1 MKKSVFIALLLLAA
15 VGAQAQTSLVG
26 RVYHHPNILT
36 DELNKLTADANKDMK
51 KDVDKAIKKAEEKK
65 GRKLTAEELAEL
77 NKKVEEAQKMMKALK
92 EGMKTAVTITFKDE
106 KTMVMKADMKIDDEV
121 MKKAGIPWAK
131 RKMMKVAMAVAPS
144 EKASYER
151 KGNLIIVKDDNEVDT
166 LRLSDD
172 GKYLSGKMD
181 KDTPFRLTLIKQ
193 EIGRAHV

>member
-1 MKKSVFIALLLLAA
+1 MKKSDFIALLLLAA

-36 DELNKLTADANKDMK
+36 DELNKLTTDANKDIK
-51 KDVDKAIKKAEEKK
+51 KEIDDAIKKAEKK
-65 GRKLTAEELAEL
+65 RGRKLTAKELAEI
-77 NKKVEEAQKMMKALK
+77 NKEVEEAQKMVMALK
-92 EGMKTAVTITFKDE
+92 DGMKTAVTITFKDE

-151 KGNLIIVKDDNEVDT
+151 KGNLIIVKDDKEVDT

-172 GKYLSGKMD
+172 GKYLSGKMN
-181 KDTPFRLTLIKQ
+181 KDTPFRLTLVKQ
-193 EIGRAHV
+193 QEKK

>member
-26 RVYHHPNILT
+26 RVYHHPNILADT
-36 DELNKLTADANKDMK
+36 MKELTADANKDMK
-51 KDVDKAIKKAEEKK
+51 KNVDEAIKKAEEKK
-65 GRKLTAEELAEL
+65 GRKLTTEELAEL
-77 NKKVEEAQKMMKALK
+77 NKKVEEAQKMVMALK
-92 EGMKTAVTITFKDE
+92 DGMKTAVTITFKDE

-131 RKMMKVAMAVAPS
+131 RKLIKAATAIAPA
-144 EKASYER
+144 EKSSYER
-151 KGNLIIVKDDNEVDT
+151 KGDLIIVRDDKEVDT

-181 KDTPFRLTLIKQ
+181 KDTPFRLTLVKQ
-193 EIGRAHV
+193 QEKK

>member
-36 DELNKLTADANKDMK
+36 DELNKLTTEANKDIK
-51 KDVDKAIKKAEEKK
+51 KEIDDAIKKAEKK
-65 GRKLTAEELAEL
+65 RGRKLTAKELAEI
-77 NKKVEEAQKMMKALK
+77 NKEVEEAQKMLKALK

-151 KGNLIIVKDDNEVDT
+151 KGNLIIVRDDKEVDT

-181 KDTPFRLTLIKQ
+181 KDTPFRLTLVKQ
-193 EIGRAHV
+193 QEKK

>member
-1 MKKSVFIALLLLAA
+1 MKKSVFITLLLLAT

-77 NKKVEEAQKMMKALK
+77 NKKVEEAQKMLKALK

-151 KGNLIIVKDDNEVDT
+151 KGNLIIVKDDKEVDT

-193 EIGRAHV
+193 ENK

>member
-36 DELNKLTADANKDMK
+36 DELNKLTTEANKDMK

-77 NKKVEEAQKMMKALK
+77 NKEVEEAQKMLKALK

-151 KGNLIIVKDDNEVDT
+151 KGNLIIVKDDKEVDT

-181 KDTPFRLTLIKQ
+181 KDTPFRLTLVKQ
-193 EIGRAHV
+193 QEKK

>member
-15 VGAQAQTSLVG
+15 VGAQAQTSLMG
-26 RVYHHPNILT
+26 RVYHHPNILADT
-36 DELNKLTADANKDMK
+36 MKELTADANKDMK
-51 KDVDKAIKKAEEKK
+51 KDVDKAIKKAEEQK

-77 NKKVEEAQKMMKALK
+77 NKKVEEAQKMVMALK
-92 EGMKTAVTITFKDE
+92 DGMKTAVTITFKDE

-181 KDTPFRLTLIKQ
+181 KDTPFRLTLVKQ
-193 EIGRAHV
+193 QEKK

>member
-15 VGAQAQTSLVG
+15 VGARAQTSLVG

-36 DELNKLTADANKDMK
+36 DELNKLTTEANKDIK
-51 KDVDKAIKKAEEKK
+51 KEIDDAIKKAEKK
-65 GRKLTAEELAEL
+65 RGRKLTAKELAEI
-77 NKKVEEAQKMMKALK
+77 NKEVEEAQKMLKALK

-151 KGNLIIVKDDNEVDT
+151 KGNLIIVKDDKEVDT

-193 EIGRAHV
+193 ENK

>member
-36 DELNKLTADANKDMK
+36 DELNKLTTEANKDMK

-77 NKKVEEAQKMMKALK
+77 NKEVEEAQKMLKALK

-151 KGNLIIVKDDNEVDT
+151 KGNLIIVKDDKEVDT

-172 GKYLSGKMD
+172 CKYLSGKMD
-181 KDTPFRLTLIKQ
+181 KDTPFRLTLVKQ
-193 EIGRAHV
+193 QEKK

>member
-1 MKKSVFIALLLLAA
+1 MKKSFLIALLLLAA

-26 RVYHHPNILT
+26 RVYHHPNILADT
-36 DELNKLTADANKDMK
+36 MKELTANANKDMK

-65 GRKLTAEELAEL
+65 GRKLTAEELTEL

-92 EGMKTAVTITFKDE
+92 DGMKTAVTITFKDE

-131 RKMMKVAMAVAPS
+131 RKLIKAATAIAPA
-144 EKASYER
+144 EKSSYER
-151 KGNLIIVKDDNEVDT
+151 KGKLIIVKDDNEVDT

-181 KDTPFRLTLIKQ
+181 KDTPFRLSLIKQ
-193 EIGRAHV
+193 

>member
-26 RVYHHPNILT
+26 RVYHHSNILADT
-36 DELNKLTADANKDMK
+36 MKELTADANKDMK
-51 KDVDKAIKKAEEKK
+51 KNVDEAIKKAEEKK

-92 EGMKTAVTITFKDE
+92 DGMKTAVTITFKDE

-131 RKMMKVAMAVAPS
+131 RKLIKAAMAIAPA
-144 EKASYER
+144 EKSSYER

-193 EIGRAHV
+193 ENK

>member
-1 MKKSVFIALLLLAA
+1 MKKSVFIALLLVVA

-36 DELNKLTADANKDMK
+36 DELNKLTTEANKDIK
-51 KDVDKAIKKAEEKK
+51 KEVNEAIKKAEEKK
-65 GRKLTAEELAEL
+65 GRKLTAKELAEL
-77 NKKVEEAQKMMKALK
+77 NKEVEEAQKMLNALK

-131 RKMMKVAMAVAPS
+131 RKMMKVAMAMAPS

-151 KGNLIIVKDDNEVDT
+151 KGNLIIVRDDKEVDT

-172 GKYLSGKMD
+172 DKYLSGKMD

-193 EIGRAHV
+193 DSK

>member
-51 KDVDKAIKKAEEKK
+51 KDVDKAIKKAEEQK

-92 EGMKTAVTITFKDE
+92 DGMKTAVTITFKDE

-151 KGNLIIVKDDNEVDT
+151 KGNLIIVRDDKEVDT

-193 EIGRAHV
+193 ENK